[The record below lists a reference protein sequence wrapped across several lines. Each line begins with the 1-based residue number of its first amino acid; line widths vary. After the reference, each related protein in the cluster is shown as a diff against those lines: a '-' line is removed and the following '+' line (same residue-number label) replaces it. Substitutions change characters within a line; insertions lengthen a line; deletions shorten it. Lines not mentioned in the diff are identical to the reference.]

1 MYLVLRWCQF
11 SLTVLQQ
18 VFEHLVLLFG
28 VECSDFKEAPVDN
41 RSVEIPIAHDVAD
54 VVANVTQRQPVPAVG
69 RQHHVDVF
77 RPQVRQ
83 PGQAL
88 DGDVRPEMIQTV
100 DEKYQFALSGQM
112 TGDFVQCRREVF
124 SQIAVRVNS
133 QRIRQAENLELENW
147 KLKTL
152 AVGRCRNFSQWGGV
166 RQAPGKEAHEPRRT
180 PYHSGD
186 DRGSRE
192 HAVSTRATCF
202 LLRSHITAAGEPG
215 GATHRRQCRRH
226 SLSLVC
232 WLVSGKIPVSA
243 IKFKP
248 RLGHMLLTFSYKST
262 SLVCNRPRQF
272 SYSKIR

>member
-1 MYLVLRWCQF
+1 
-11 SLTVLQQ
+11 LQQ

-28 VECSDFKEAPVDN
+28 VECSDFEEAPVDN

-133 QRIRQAENLELENW
+133 QRIRQAENLELEN
-147 KLKTL
+147 
-152 AVGRCRNFSQWGGV
+152 
-166 RQAPGKEAHEPRRT
+166 
-180 PYHSGD
+180 
-186 DRGSRE
+186 
-192 HAVSTRATCF
+192 
-202 LLRSHITAAGEPG
+202 
-215 GATHRRQCRRH
+215 
-226 SLSLVC
+226 
-232 WLVSGKIPVSA
+232 
-243 IKFKP
+243 
-248 RLGHMLLTFSYKST
+248 
-262 SLVCNRPRQF
+262 
-272 SYSKIR
+272 